1 MGTMQLLGLVFV
13 IAGIGFMFLGKTASR
28 LVRIL
33 GVVLVVQGALFLF
46 LPLLTNSSP

>member
-1 MGTMQLLGLVFV
+1 MGTTQLLGLVFV

-33 GVVLVVQGALFLF
+33 GIVLIAQGALFFF
-46 LPLLTNSSP
+46 LPMLMNSSP